1 MSTLNSLEALH
12 IFSNTLRT
20 TENMGSFLQVLS
32 TCTKVTSLRV
42 VTGGHIASI
51 SSDQLPYIKQLSL
64 GHSVHFDRP
73 PAQLQHLHLERVQ
86 HDLDIHFC
94 MLKQLELTGLGS
106 SLEVEAF
113 SPAALL
119 HLPSTLVSLTLH
131 EIFKQDD
138 VLDRGEVPHHDKAAL
153 HQVFERLPY
162 LQVLS
167 IGNYLSNFTITLF
180 QDMRMPSVHTFGIR
194 IHPLGTPGFSDQA
207 GHTMVDNNN
216 GIVRYRDGMI
226 NGNMILNGP
235 ANLQLLQQA
244 LPNVQLL
251 KVSFMSDTDHK
262 AALFKVGFLRQLPKL
277 RGITCFCQNT
287 SLTLVERDVLSTCHA
302 AFKAPA
308 VH

>member
-1 MSTLNSLEALH
+1 
-12 IFSNTLRT
+12 
-20 TENMGSFLQVLS
+20 
-32 TCTKVTSLRV
+32 
-42 VTGGHIASI
+42 
-51 SSDQLPYIKQLSL
+51 
-64 GHSVHFDRP
+64 
-73 PAQLQHLHLERVQ
+73 
-86 HDLDIHFC
+86 
-94 MLKQLELTGLGS
+94 
-106 SLEVEAF
+106 
-113 SPAALL
+113 
-119 HLPSTLVSLTLH
+119 
-131 EIFKQDD
+131 
-138 VLDRGEVPHHDKAAL
+138 
-153 HQVFERLPY
+153 
-162 LQVLS
+162 
-167 IGNYLSNFTITLF
+167 
-180 QDMRMPSVHTFGIR
+180 MRMPSVHTFGIR

-308 VH
+308 VHWQSGLDHKQLSQSCIAMLYSSMIPGILLLCTCPCLGGMALPMPASKFINGPSLLLNTFPNLEFNLLGAV